1 MSEQMTWIVDCDDP
15 SGSGYEQALHT
26 LVQERGARA
35 TPQPLVRSAWHAS
48 RTPALEG
55 GGRCAAQAHAR
66 QSGKKCSATFGG
78 VRPPTPAPQ
87 GAGRPLRPLAHTN
100 SRPLRPC
107 EALLQKPRACAWQ
120 RLCLEGALCTA
131 WGFAG
136 AARLGRSSELLGPT
150 FGLILRSR
158 ESERHFARPASLSP
172 RNETPEVRIE
182 LPRRESLALFVV
194 FTRRAAA
201 PLRGALLGRAADC
214 ACGPLVSLT
223 RRPSP

>member
-1 MSEQMTWIVDCDDP
+1 MSRIC
-15 SGSGYEQALHT
+15 T
-26 LVQERGARA
+26 LSCRSAPRA

-55 GGRCAAQAHAR
+55 GGRSATQAHAR
-66 QSGKKCSATFGG
+66 QSGQKVLCNFWG
-78 VRPPTPAPQ
+78 RPPPYSPAPQ

>member
-1 MSEQMTWIVDCDDP
+1 MSRLCTLSCRSAAHERPRNHWY
-15 SGSGYEQALHT
+15 GALGTRH
-26 LVQERGARA
+26 ERRRWRGA
-35 TPQPLVRSAWHAS
+35 
-48 RTPALEG
+48 G
-55 GGRCAAQAHAR
+55 AAPHRPTRGKAA
-66 QSGKKCSATFGG
+66 KKCYATFGG

-136 AARLGRSSELLGPT
+136 AARLGRSSDLLGPP
-150 FGLILRSR
+150 FGLILHPR
-158 ESERHFARPASLSP
+158 ESERHFARPASLSL
-172 RNETPEVRIE
+172 RNEKPEVRIE
-182 LPRRESLALFVV
+182 LPRRESLALLSAL
-194 FTRRAAA
+194 TRRAAA

-214 ACGPLVSLT
+214 A
-223 RRPSP
+223 